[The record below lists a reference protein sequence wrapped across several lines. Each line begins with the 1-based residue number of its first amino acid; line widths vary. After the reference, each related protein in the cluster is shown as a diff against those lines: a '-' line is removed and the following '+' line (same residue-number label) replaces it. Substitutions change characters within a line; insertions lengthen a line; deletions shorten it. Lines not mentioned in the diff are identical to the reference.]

1 MTKSEFIKH
10 LLCTAGATTLA
21 MAMAAPPASA
31 QTAARGSANIE
42 TVIVTGARDQAQQV
56 KRQAQV
62 ILDIAPLDQ
71 IRSMP
76 DSNAAE
82 ALQRLP
88 GISLEADTGEGRFI
102 NIRGMDADL
111 NGTTFDGVR
120 MTSSNPASPMSGGRA
135 VAFDSFPAGLL
146 GGVEVIKSLTP
157 DVDAEGLGGVVNIQP
172 RTIPVGQD
180 HIIDASIGGGIEALR
195 GSPIYKGDITV
206 GQRFFDDK
214 LSVIFSYGFEQ
225 DHRGIDDVEADYIN
239 DPTTV
244 PPGTSAFLTK
254 KAFDDVQYR
263 WYQYHRSRQGFGG
276 GFTYNP
282 DSNTSIYLRGFNSG
296 YSERAEKHE
305 FVITGL
311 ADNILSVNNTTGAFT
326 SSGAKSRYSDITTK
340 EDVGNELV
348 EFGGNTLIADT
359 VTMDARISWTQG
371 HDRFP
376 YSVNTRF
383 SNPTPF
389 DIVINNSDPTHP
401 TNQALGGINLVDPAL
416 YTKASGS
423 NSPSK
428 NTDNEYGG
436 VVNFSLPLD
445 LIGEGGVFKFGGSVR
460 ERARRAQRFAAG
472 LNPVSQK
479 LPDYVAGPDIVY
491 YDNRFNI
498 GPQPI
503 FSKLL
508 TIPQSPATADP
519 STTEHDNENI
529 YAGYAQYNTTFGDFD
544 VLAGVRFEATKG
556 TYRANTITTDTLGND
571 TITPNTVAHSY
582 NDIFPDVSVKYQATD
597 DLQIRAA
604 FSTAIARPGF
614 NQITAARTVNLQNA
628 IPVVT
633 QGNPDLKPTL
643 GRNFDLTASW
653 FLPQGGIASIGVF
666 YKSFSNYIVST
677 QLNNVT
683 NVTGFTGQPVDLISY
698 SNVGAAHA
706 AGIELEYNQKFEFLP
721 DPLSDFGFEG
731 NLTAIQSRGQIRPGE
746 RHALPQTSP
755 FNYNAALYYDNGPLD
770 LKIGASYVSTN
781 LWAVGGSSATDLY
794 SQPRLRVD
802 FGGSYQV
809 TEEVQAY
816 LSIKNIT
823 NTKLEFTQTNDRNF
837 PVQREFYEP
846 DYMFGVRVK
855 M

>member
-1 MTKSEFIKH
+1 MNKS
-10 LLCTAGATTLA
+10 LLGSSCAAALFLATGPVLAQSDAG
-21 MAMAAPPASA
+21 
-31 QTAARGSANIE
+31 GSANIE
-42 TVIVTGARDQAQQV
+42 TVVVTGARDQAQEV
-56 KRQAQV
+56 KKQAQV

-172 RTIPVGQD
+172 RTIPVDQD
-180 HIIDASIGGGIEALR
+180 HIIDASFGGGIEALR
-195 GSPIYKGDITV
+195 GSPIYKGDITL
-206 GQRFFDDK
+206 GQRFFDNK

-244 PPGTSAFLTK
+244 PPGTSAFLTN
-254 KAFDDVQYR
+254 KAFDDLQNR

-282 DSNTSIYLRGFNSG
+282 DPNTSIYLRGFNSG

-311 ADNILSVNNTTGAFT
+311 ADNIQSVDNTSGAFT
-326 SSGAKSRYSDITTK
+326 SSGAQSRYSDITTK

-359 VTMDARISWTQG
+359 VTMDARLSWTQG

-376 YSVNTRF
+376 YSINTRF
-383 SNPTPF
+383 SNPNPF
-389 DIVINNSDPTHP
+389 DIVYNNTDAAHP
-401 TNQALGGINLVDPAL
+401 SYQAQGGINLVDPAL
-416 YTKASGS
+416 YTVASGS
-423 NSPSK
+423 NSPTK
-428 NTDNEYGG
+428 NTDKEYGG
-436 VVNFSLPLD
+436 VVNFSVPLP
-445 LIGEGGVFKFGGSVR
+445 LIGEGGVFKFGGSLR
-460 ERARRAQRFAAG
+460 ERSRRAQQFAAD
-472 LNPVSQK
+472 LNPASQN
-479 LPDYVAGPDIVY
+479 LTDYVSGPDVVY
-491 YDNRFNI
+491 YDGRYNI
-498 GPQPI
+498 GPQPV
-503 FSKLL
+503 FSKLRA
-508 TIPQSPATADP
+508 IPQSPVTADP

-529 YAGYAQYNTTFGDFD
+529 YAGYAQYNTSFGDFD
-544 VLAGVRFEATKG
+544 ILAGVRYEATKG
-556 TYRANTITTDTLGND
+556 TYRANTITTDALGND
-571 TITPNTVAHSY
+571 TVTPNIVGHTY
-582 NDIFPDVSVKYQATD
+582 NDIFPDASVKYQATD

-633 QGNPDLKPTL
+633 QGNPDLRPTL

-653 FLPQGGIASIGVF
+653 FLPEGGIASIGLF
-666 YKSFSNYIVST
+666 YKAFSDYIVST
-677 QLNNVT
+677 EQTNAT
-683 NVTGFTGQPVDLISY
+683 NVSGFAGQRVDLISY

-706 AGIELEYNQKFEFLP
+706 AGVELEYNQKFEFLP

-746 RHALPQTSP
+746 RHTLPQTSP
-755 FNYNAALYYDNGPLD
+755 FNYNASLYFDNGPLD
-770 LKIGASYVSTN
+770 LKLGVSYVSTN

-802 FGGSYQV
+802 FGGSYQI
-809 TEEVQAY
+809 TEEIQAY
-816 LSIKNIT
+816 LDIKNIT
-823 NTKLEFTQTNDRNF
+823 NTKLEFTQTNDSNF
-837 PVQREFYEP
+837 PVQREFYDA
-846 DYMFGVRVK
+846 DYLFGIRLK

>member
-1 MTKSEFIKH
+1 
-10 LLCTAGATTLA
+10 
-21 MAMAAPPASA
+21 
-31 QTAARGSANIE
+31 
-42 TVIVTGARDQAQQV
+42 
-56 KRQAQV
+56 
-62 ILDIAPLDQ
+62 
-71 IRSMP
+71 MP

-172 RTIPVGQD
+172 RTIPADQD
-180 HIIDASIGGGIEALR
+180 HIIDASFGGGIEALR
-195 GSPIYKGDITV
+195 GSPIYKGDITL
-206 GQRFFDDK
+206 GQRFLDNK

-225 DHRGIDDVEADYIN
+225 DHRGIDDIEADYIN

-244 PPGTSAFLTK
+244 PPGTNPFLTK

-282 DSNTSIYLRGFNSG
+282 DANSPAIYLRGFNSG

-311 ADNILSVNNTTGAFT
+311 ADNIQSRRQWHRNFHFIRCEFALQRYLHQGGCGQP
-326 SSGAKSRYSDITTK
+326 SGR
-340 EDVGNELV
+340 VRRQH
-348 EFGGNTLIADT
+348 ADRRHL
-359 VTMDARISWTQG
+359 TMDARLSWTEG
-371 HDRFP
+371 FDRFP

-389 DIVINNSDPTHP
+389 DVTYNNSDPTHP
-401 TNQALGGINLVDPAL
+401 TYQALGGINLVNPAL
-416 YTKASGS
+416 YTTASGS
-423 NSPSK
+423 NSPTK
-428 NTDNEYGG
+428 NTDNEYGA
-436 VVNFSLPLD
+436 VVNFSVPLPLV
-445 LIGEGGVFKFGGSVR
+445 GEGGVFKFGGSLR
-460 ERARRAQRFAAG
+460 ERARRAQQFSAD
-472 LNPVSQK
+472 LNPVSQN
-479 LPDYVAGPDIVY
+479 LTDYVAGPDIFY
-491 YDNRFNI
+491 YDGRYNL

-508 TIPQSPATADP
+508 TIPQSPVTADP

-529 YAGYAQYNTTFGDFD
+529 YAGYAQYNTSFGDFD

-556 TYRANTITTDTLGND
+556 TYRANTITTDALGND
-571 TITPNTVAHSY
+571 TITPNIVGHSY
-582 NDIFPDVSVKYQATD
+582 NDIFPDASVKYQATD
-597 DLQIRAA
+597 DVQIRAA

-633 QGNPDLKPTL
+633 EGNPDLKPTL

-653 FLPQGGIASIGVF
+653 FLPEGGIASIGLF
-666 YKSFSNYIVST
+666 YKAFSDYIVST
-677 QLNNVT
+677 EQTNAT
-683 NVTGFTGQPVDLISY
+683 NVSGFVGQRVDLVSF

-706 AGIELEYNQKFEFLP
+706 AGVELEYNQKFVFLP
-721 DPLSDFGFEG
+721 DPFSDFGFEG

-755 FNYNAALYYDNGPLD
+755 FNYNASLYYDNGPLD
-770 LKIGASYVSTN
+770 LKIGTSYVSTN
-781 LWAVGGSSATDLY
+781 LWAVGGDSSTDLY

-809 TEEVQAY
+809 TEEIQFY
-816 LSIKNIT
+816 LDIKNIT

-837 PVQREFYEP
+837 PVQREFYDA
-846 DYMFGVRVK
+846 DYLFGIRVK

>member
-1 MTKSEFIKH
+1 MHKSLFGTSCAAA
-10 LLCTAGATTLA
+10 LLLA
-21 MAMAAPPASA
+21 AAPALA
-31 QTAARGSANIE
+31 QSTANIE
-42 TVIVTGARDQAQQV
+42 TVVVTGERAQAQEV

-157 DVDAEGLGGVVNIQP
+157 DMDAEGLGGVVNIQP

-180 HIIDASIGGGIEALR
+180 HIIDASVAGGIEALR
-195 GSPIYKGDITV
+195 GSPVYKGDITV

-225 DHRGIDDVEADYIN
+225 DHRGIDDIEADYIN

-282 DSNTSIYLRGFNSG
+282 DANTSIYLRGFNSG

-311 ADNILSVNNTTGAFT
+311 ADNIQSVTTSGTFT
-326 SSGAKSRYSDITTK
+326 SSGAQSRYSDITTK
-340 EDVGNELV
+340 EDVGNHLV
-348 EFGGNTLIADT
+348 EFGGNTSIADT
-359 VTMDARISWTQG
+359 VTMDARLSWTEG
-371 HDRFP
+371 YDRFP

-389 DIVINNSDPTHP
+389 DITYNNSDPAHP
-401 TNQALGGINLVDPAL
+401 TTQALGGINLVDPAL
-416 YTKASGS
+416 YTAATGS
-423 NSPSK
+423 NSPTK
-428 NTDNEYGG
+428 NTDNEYGA
-436 VVNFSLPLD
+436 VVNFSVPLP
-445 LIGEGGVFKFGGSVR
+445 LIGEGGVFKFGGSLR
-460 ERARRAQRFAAG
+460 ERARRAQQFSAD
-472 LNPVSQK
+472 LNPVSQN
-479 LPDYVAGPDIVY
+479 LTDYVAGPDIIY
-491 YDNRFNI
+491 YDGRYDI
-498 GPQPI
+498 GPQPV

-508 TIPQSPATADP
+508 TIPQSPVTADP

-529 YAGYAQYNTTFGDFD
+529 YAGYAQYNTSFGDFD

-571 TITPNTVAHSY
+571 TITPNVVGHTY

-614 NQITAARTVNLQNA
+614 NQITAARMVNLQNA

-653 FLPQGGIASIGVF
+653 FLPEGGVASVGVF
-666 YKSFSNYIVST
+666 YKAFSDYIIPTEQTNATNVSGFVGQRVDLVSFSNA
-677 QLNNVT
+677 
-683 NVTGFTGQPVDLISY
+683 
-698 SNVGAAHA
+698 GAAHA
-706 AGIELEYNQKFEFLP
+706 EGVELEYNQKFEFLP

-731 NLTAIQSRGQIRPGE
+731 NLTAIHSRGQIRPGE
-746 RHALPQTSP
+746 RHSLPQTSP
-755 FNYNAALYYDNGPLD
+755 FNYNASLYYDNGPLD

-781 LWAVGGSSATDLY
+781 LWAVGGDSGTDLY
-794 SQPRLRVD
+794 SQPRFRLD
-802 FGGSYQV
+802 FGGSYQI
-809 TEEVQAY
+809 TEELQLY
-816 LSIKNIT
+816 LDIKNIT

-837 PVQREFYEP
+837 PVQREFYDA
-846 DYMFGVRVK
+846 DYLLGIRVK
-855 M
+855 L

>member
-1 MTKSEFIKH
+1 MHKSLFGTSCAAA
-10 LLCTAGATTLA
+10 LFLAAGPALAQTTAG
-21 MAMAAPPASA
+21 
-31 QTAARGSANIE
+31 GSTNIE
-42 TVIVTGARDQAQQV
+42 TVVVTGERQQAQDV

-157 DVDAEGLGGVVNIQP
+157 DMDAEGLGGVVNIQP

-180 HIIDASIGGGIEALR
+180 HIIDASVAGGIEALR
-195 GSPIYKGDITV
+195 GSPVYKGDVTL
-206 GQRFFDDK
+206 GQRFFGDK

-225 DHRGIDDVEADYIN
+225 DHRGIDDIEADYIN

-244 PPGTSAFLTK
+244 PPGTSPFLTK

-282 DSNTSIYLRGFNSG
+282 DANTSIYLRGFNSG

-311 ADNILSVNNTTGAFT
+311 ADNIQAVNDSTGTFT
-326 SSGAKSRYSDITTK
+326 SSGAQSRYSDITTK
-340 EDVGNELV
+340 EDVGNHLV

-359 VTMDARISWTQG
+359 VTMDARLSWTEG
-371 HDRFP
+371 YDRFP
-376 YSVNTRF
+376 YSVNARF
-383 SNPTPF
+383 SNPNPF
-389 DIVINNSDPTHP
+389 DITYNNSDPAHP
-401 TNQALGGINLVDPAL
+401 TYQALGGINLVDPAL
-416 YTKASGS
+416 YTTASGS
-423 NSPSK
+423 NSPTK
-428 NTDNEYGG
+428 NTDNEYGA
-436 VVNFSLPLD
+436 VVNFTVPLP

-460 ERARRAQRFAAG
+460 ERARRAQQFAAD
-472 LNPVSQK
+472 LNPVSQN
-479 LPDYVAGPDIVY
+479 LTDYVSGPDIIY
-491 YDNRFNI
+491 YDGRYNI

-508 TIPQSPATADP
+508 TIPQSPVTADP
-519 STTEHDNENI
+519 TTTEHDNENI
-529 YAGYAQYNTTFGDFD
+529 YAGYAQYNTSFGDFD

-571 TITPNTVAHSY
+571 TITPNVVGHTY

-614 NQITAARTVNLQNA
+614 NQITAARTVDLQNA
-628 IPVVT
+628 IPLD
-633 QGNPDLKPTL
+633 QSG
-643 GRNFDLTASW
+643 
-653 FLPQGGIASIGVF
+653 
-666 YKSFSNYIVST
+666 
-677 QLNNVT
+677 
-683 NVTGFTGQPVDLISY
+683 
-698 SNVGAAHA
+698 
-706 AGIELEYNQKFEFLP
+706 
-721 DPLSDFGFEG
+721 
-731 NLTAIQSRGQIRPGE
+731 QSRPE
-746 RHALPQTSP
+746 TDAW
-755 FNYNAALYYDNGPLD
+755 AA
-770 LKIGASYVSTN
+770 IST
-781 LWAVGGSSATDLY
+781 
-794 SQPRLRVD
+794 
-802 FGGSYQV
+802 
-809 TEEVQAY
+809 
-816 LSIKNIT
+816 
-823 NTKLEFTQTNDRNF
+823 
-837 PVQREFYEP
+837 
-846 DYMFGVRVK
+846 
-855 M
+855 

>member
-1 MTKSEFIKH
+1 MTKSELTKR
-10 LLCTAGATTLA
+10 LLCTAGLTALA
-21 MAMAAPPASA
+21 ISAAPPVCA
-31 QTAARGSANIE
+31 QTAAGGSGNIE
-42 TVIVTGARDQAQQV
+42 TVIVTGARDQAQDV
-56 KRQAQV
+56 KKQAQV

-88 GISLEADTGEGRFI
+88 GISLEADSGEGRFI

-180 HIIDASIGGGIEALR
+180 HILDASFGGGIEDLR
-195 GSPIYKGDITV
+195 GSPVYKGDITL
-206 GQRFFDDK
+206 GQRFFGEK
-214 LSVIFSYGFEQ
+214 LSVIFSYSFEQ
-225 DHRGIDDVEADYIN
+225 DHRGIDDIEADYIN

-276 GFTYNP
+276 GFTYRP

-305 FVITGL
+305 FVIAGL
-311 ADNILSVNNTTGAFT
+311 ADNIQSVNNTSGAFT
-326 SSGAKSRYSDITTK
+326 SSDAQSRYSDITTK
-340 EDVGNELV
+340 EDVGNELF

-359 VTMDARISWTQG
+359 VAMDARLSWTQG

-376 YSVNTRF
+376 YSINARF

-389 DIVINNSDPTHP
+389 DVVYNNSDPAHP
-401 TNQALGGINLVDPAL
+401 ANQALGGINLVNPAL
-416 YTKASGS
+416 YTTLSGS
-423 NSPSK
+423 NSPTK
-428 NTDNEYGG
+428 NTDQEYGG
-436 VVNFSLPLD
+436 VVNFSVPLD
-445 LIGEGGVFKFGGSVR
+445 LIGEGGVFRFGGSLR
-460 ERARRAQRFAAG
+460 ERSRRAQQFSAD
-472 LNPVSQK
+472 LNPVSQN
-479 LPDYVAGPDIVY
+479 LTDYVAGPDIIY
-491 YDNRFNI
+491 YDGRFNI
-498 GPQPI
+498 GPQPV

-508 TIPQSPATADP
+508 AIPQSAVTADP
-519 STTEHDNENI
+519 STAVHDNENI
-529 YAGYAQYNTTFGDFD
+529 YAGYAQYNASFGDFD

-556 TYRANTITTDTLGND
+556 TYRANTITTDALGND
-571 TITPNTVAHSY
+571 TITPNTVGHSY

-604 FSTAIARPGF
+604 YSTAIARPGF

-633 QGNPDLKPTL
+633 QGNPNLKPTL

-653 FLPQGGIASIGVF
+653 FLPEGAIASIGLF

-677 QLNNVT
+677 EQNNIS
-683 NVTGFTGQPVDLISY
+683 NVSGFPGQSVNLISY

-706 AGIELEYNQKFEFLP
+706 AGIELDYNQKFEFLP
-721 DPLSDFGFEG
+721 DSLSDFGFEG

-746 RHALPQTSP
+746 RHTLPQTSP
-755 FNYNAALYYDNGPLD
+755 FNYNASLYYDNGLLD
-770 LKIGASYVSTN
+770 LKIGAAYVSTN

-794 SQPRLRVD
+794 SQSRLRVD
-802 FGGSYQV
+802 FGGSYQI

-816 LSIKNIT
+816 LDIKNIT

-837 PVQREFYEP
+837 PVQREFYRP

-855 M
+855 L